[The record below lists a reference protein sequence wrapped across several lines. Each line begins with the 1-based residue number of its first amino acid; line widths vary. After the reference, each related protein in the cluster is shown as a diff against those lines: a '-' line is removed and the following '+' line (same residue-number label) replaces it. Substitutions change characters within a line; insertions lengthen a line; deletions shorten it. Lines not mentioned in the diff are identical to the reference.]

1 MTSEPSDVLNNL
13 LLSECINMLDDV
25 VSTQL
30 FFPLKN
36 HIEPNTL
43 FYK

>member
-13 LLSECINMLDDV
+13 LLSECINMLDAV
-25 VSTQL
+25 VSTQQ

-36 HIEPNTL
+36 HTEPKTL